1 MLGRTALWQSEDT
14 SHHSL
19 LHSLVLSYI
28 IKGVISTSTDRIE
41 NPATSLLPNT
51 VTYLGN
57 IRQRGHVDPASD
69 LGSSKV
75 IPMVLSLAQG
85 RSAEQL
91 GNSDSWEPSQS
102 PADPRCSSLPLSL
115 QLFPFFLFSFTISIS
130 LPSVEKTGKAAFQ
143 FWNGCFRQLLLSP
156 SPLYPRCSQSCVKM
170 SELCKLY

>member
-1 MLGRTALWQSEDT
+1 MTVRRHQSPFFTPQLGFALKTFISQDRTWHLPNT
-14 SHHSL
+14 
-19 LHSLVLSYI
+19 YI

-143 FWNGCFRQLLLSP
+143 F
-156 SPLYPRCSQSCVKM
+156 
-170 SELCKLY
+170 